1 MRQSLVKGTILLL
14 MLMVA
19 GCVSARQKSLLY
31 CDVPKGVSSQVLVR
45 EGYVTSYNKD
55 TRLPNWVAWRLT
67 KERME
72 SSVSGIDR
80 KMFDFHRDDE
90 VENPVEKYD
99 YHYKQTGYERGHM
112 CPYADCK
119 WSMKAADETF
129 LMTNICPQGEELN
142 NGRAWKSLERKC
154 RKWAADGL
162 GDIYIVTGPIVS
174 RDCETIGSGIAVP
187 KAFYKVVLRFDGKR
201 AEAFGV
207 MYRNVEGGRIQSSI
221 HSIDGIERLTKLDFF
236 SALPDV
242 VEKRVESAFDI
253 DVWPG
258 LRDIIERE

>member
-1 MRQSLVKGTILLL
+1 MRQSLVKGAILLL
-14 MLMVA
+14 MFLPVCA
-19 GCVSARQKSLLY
+19 FVQQKSLLR
-31 CDVPKGVSSQVLVR
+31 CAAPKGVSSQILVR
-45 EGYVTSYNKD
+45 EGYVASYNKD

-67 KERME
+67 KAHLE
-72 SSVSGIDR
+72 SPVPGIER
-80 KMFDFHRDDE
+80 KMFKFHRDDE

-99 YHYKQTGYERGHM
+99 YHYKQTGYERGHI

-119 WSMKAADETF
+119 WSLRAADETF
-129 LMTNICPQGEELN
+129 LMTNICPQGEALN

-162 GDIYIVTGPIVS
+162 GDMYIVAGPIVS
-174 RDCETIGSGIAVP
+174 ADCETIGSGIVVP

-207 MYRNVEGGRIQSSI
+207 MYRNVEGGRIQSSV
-221 HSIDGIERLTKLDFF
+221 HSVDGIERLTKLDFF
-236 SALPDV
+236 PALPDV

>member
-1 MRQSLVKGTILLL
+1 

-19 GCVSARQKSLLY
+19 GCVSAHKSLLH
-31 CDVPKGVSSQVLVR
+31 CDVPNGVSSQVLVR

-72 SSVSGIDR
+72 SPGPGIDR

-99 YHYKQTGYERGHM
+99 YHYKQTGYQRGHM

-119 WSMKAADETF
+119 WSMAAADETF
-129 LMTNICPQGEELN
+129 LMTNICPQGEALN

-154 RKWAADGL
+154 RKWASDGL

-174 RDCETIGSGIAVP
+174 RDCETIGSGIVVP
-187 KAFYKVVLRFDGKR
+187 KAFYKVVLRFDGR
-201 AEAFGV
+201 SLHGFGV
-207 MYRNVEGGRIQSSI
+207 MYRNVEGGKIKSSI
-221 HSIDGIERLTKLDFF
+221 HSIDGIERLTRLDFF
-236 SALPDV
+236 PALPD
-242 VEKRVESAFDI
+242 ELENKVESAYDI
-253 DVWPG
+253 DEWPG
-258 LRDIIERE
+258 LRRIIEGE

>member
-19 GCVSARQKSLLY
+19 GCVSAQQRSLLH
-31 CDVPKGVSSQVLVR
+31 CKTPRGVSSQVLVR

-67 KERME
+67 KERMGARMRE
-72 SSVSGIDR
+72 LPRSPFR
-80 KMFDFHRDDE
+80 EDDE
-90 VENPVEKYD
+90 VENPVYPYEYSN
-99 YHYKQTGYERGHM
+99 TGYHRGHM
-112 CPYADCK
+112 CPFPDCQ
-119 WSMKAADETF
+119 WSEKAARETF
-129 LMTNICPQGEELN
+129 LMTNVCPQGEELN

-162 GDIYIVTGPIVS
+162 GELFIVTGPIVS
-174 RDCETIGSGIAVP
+174 RDCETIGSGIVVP
-187 KAFYKVVLRFDGKR
+187 KAFYKVVLRFDGRR

-207 MYRNVEGGRIQSSI
+207 MYRNVDGGRIQSSV
-221 HSIDGIERLTKLDFF
+221 HSVDGIERLTKLDFF
-236 SALPDV
+236 PALPDV

>member
-1 MRQSLVKGTILLL
+1 

-19 GCVSARQKSLLY
+19 GCVSAQQKSLLR

-72 SSVSGIDR
+72 SPVPGIDR

-90 VENPVEKYD
+90 VENPVYPYEYSN
-99 YHYKQTGYERGHM
+99 TGYQRGHI
-112 CPYADCK
+112 CPFPDCQ
-119 WSMKAADETF
+119 WSKTAADETF
-129 LMTNICPQGEELN
+129 LMTNICPQGEALN

-162 GDIYIVTGPIVS
+162 GDMYIVAGPIVS
-174 RDCETIGSGIAVP
+174 ADCETIGSGIVVP
-187 KAFYKVVLRFDGKR
+187 KAFYKVVLRFDGRR

-207 MYRNVEGGRIQSSI
+207 MYRNVDGGRIQSSI
-221 HSIDGIERLTKLDFF
+221 HSVDGIERLTKLDFF
-236 SALPDV
+236 PALLDV

>member
-1 MRQSLVKGTILLL
+1 MRQSLVKGAILLL
-14 MLMVA
+14 VLMTA
-19 GCVSARQKSLLY
+19 DCLSAQKSLLR
-31 CDVPKGVSSQVLVR
+31 CDAPKGVSSQILVR

-67 KERME
+67 KVRMDARMRDLPRAPFRE
-72 SSVSGIDR
+72 
-80 KMFDFHRDDE
+80 DDE
-90 VENPVEKYD
+90 VENPVYPYEYSN
-99 YHYKQTGYERGHM
+99 TGYQRGHI
-112 CPYADCK
+112 CPFPDCQ
-119 WSMKAADETF
+119 WSKTAADETF
-129 LMTNICPQGEELN
+129 LMTNICPQGEALN

-162 GDIYIVTGPIVS
+162 GDIYIVAGPIVS
-174 RDCETIGSGIAVP
+174 ADCETIGSGIVVP

-207 MYRNVEGGRIQSSI
+207 MYRNVEGGRIQSSV
-221 HSIDGIERLTKLDFF
+221 HSVDGIERLTKLDFF
-236 SALPDV
+236 PALPDV

>member
-1 MRQSLVKGTILLL
+1 MRQSLVKGAILLL
-14 MLMVA
+14 MLMTA
-19 GCVSARQKSLLY
+19 DCLSAQKSLLH
-31 CDVPKGVSSQVLVR
+31 CDAPKGVSSQILVR

-55 TRLPNWVAWRLT
+55 TRLPNWVAWQLT
-67 KERME
+67 KECME
-72 SSVSGIDR
+72 SPVPGINR

-99 YHYKQTGYERGHM
+99 YHYKQTGYERGHI

-119 WSMKAADETF
+119 WSLKAADETF
-129 LMTNICPQGEELN
+129 LMTNICPQTRKMNRETPAWRKLEGAC
-142 NGRAWKSLERKC
+142 RA
-154 RKWAADGL
+154 WAADGL
-162 GDIYIVTGPIVS
+162 GDIYIVAGPIVS
-174 RDCETIGSGIAVP
+174 ADCETIGSGIVVP

-221 HSIDGIERLTKLDFF
+221 HSVDGIERLTKLDFF
-236 SALPDV
+236 PALPDV

>member
-1 MRQSLVKGTILLL
+1 MRKTTLALF
-14 MLMVA
+14 MLFAVCA
-19 GCVSARQKSLLY
+19 FARQKSLLH
-31 CDVPKGVSSQVLVR
+31 CDVPKGVSSQILVR

-72 SSVSGIDR
+72 SPVPGIDR

-129 LMTNICPQGEELN
+129 LMTNICPQTEMLN
-142 NGRAWKSLERKC
+142 KKTPAWRKLEDACRAWAK
-154 RKWAADGL
+154 DGL

-174 RDCETIGSGIAVP
+174 RDCETIGSGIVVP
-187 KAFYKVVLRFDGKR
+187 KAFYKVVLRFNGR
-201 AEAFGV
+201 SLQGFGV
-207 MYRNVEGGRIQSSI
+207 MYRNVDGGRIQSSI

-236 SALPDV
+236 SALPD
-242 VEKRVESAFDI
+242 ELENKVESAYDI
-253 DVWPG
+253 DEWPG
-258 LRDIIERE
+258 LREIIEGE

>member
-19 GCVSARQKSLLY
+19 GCVSAQQRSLLH
-31 CDVPKGVSSQVLVR
+31 CKTPRGVSSQVLVR

-67 KERME
+67 KERMGARMRE
-72 SSVSGIDR
+72 LPRSLFR
-80 KMFDFHRDDE
+80 EDDE
-90 VENPVEKYD
+90 VENPVYPYEYSN
-99 YHYKQTGYERGHM
+99 TGYHRGHM
-112 CPYADCK
+112 CPFPDCQ
-119 WSMKAADETF
+119 WSEKAARETF
-129 LMTNICPQGEELN
+129 LMTNVCPQGDELN

-162 GDIYIVTGPIVS
+162 GELFIVTGPIVS
-174 RDCETIGSGIAVP
+174 RDCETIGSGIVVP
-187 KAFYKVVLRFDGKR
+187 KAFYKVVLRFDGRR

-207 MYRNVEGGRIQSSI
+207 MYRNVDGGRIQSSI

-236 SALPDV
+236 SALPD
-242 VEKRVESAFDI
+242 ELENKVESAYDI
-253 DVWPG
+253 DEWPG
-258 LRDIIERE
+258 LRRIIEGE